1 MFEFGRELKRL
12 FSGDAI
18 AANKDGLT
26 QGDGALAELLPLSM
40 LLAEAKA
47 ADVAAGRI
55 GEKDRAAREL
65 HAAGLWRE
73 VARRSGDAVALRKAA
88 ATAESAANRFQ
99 AERRAEG
106 HARARIEQ
114 ARCAM
119 LGAELFGDEGL
130 DAAAE
135 ATFAEARVAT
145 GSTAALADIGLAT
158 IAAHRLLTRG
168 EAAEVRAAARA
179 FEAPI
184 AILDEAG
191 RRWPTLRIA
200 AAEAR
205 ATRADLM
212 SGAGQR
218 LKDADL
224 ACDAV
229 SELECALAQLDPAY
243 EPMTWSRLDG
253 QRAAA
258 KVALGE
264 LTGDIGLIADAVASM
279 ADALDGQPR
288 DHSPLDWARSQ
299 AALALGLQSL
309 GEAGLNEQAFEK
321 AVTCFDRAAH
331 ALKRAPGLALRAVV
345 ASNRAI
351 CLARSAELT
360 GDLAV
365 LDAAELAFKGELAA
379 GPHRRD
385 PIAWAL
391 IQVHLGRLYEARM
404 TITGRDRG
412 ERAAAAVAFD
422 AALDVFADRGLRS
435 LADVAAQGLERIR
448 AYSVA

>member
-12 FSGDAI
+12 FGGDAI
-18 AANKDGLT
+18 APNRDGLT

-88 ATAESAANRFQ
+88 ATAEGAAARFL
-99 AERRAEG
+99 AERRGEG
-106 HARARIEQ
+106 RARARIEQ

-119 LGAELFGDEGL
+119 LGAELFGDDGL
-130 DAAAE
+130 EAAAE
-135 ATFAEARVAT
+135 TTFADARGGGAAT
-145 GSTAALADIGLAT
+145 TALAEAGLAT
-158 IAAHRLLTRG
+158 IAARRLLGAG
-168 EAAEVRAAARA
+168 EAAAVRAAVRA
-179 FEAPI
+179 FEGPI
-184 AILDEAG
+184 AVLDEGG

-205 ATRADLM
+205 AARADLL

-224 ACDAV
+224 AREAV
-229 SELECALAQLDPAY
+229 SMLEDALARLDPAY
-243 EPMTWSRLDG
+243 EPMTWARLDG

-264 LTGDIGLIADAVASM
+264 LSGDIGLIADAVAAL

-365 LDAAELAFKGELAA
+365 LDAAELAFKGELAE

-404 TITGRDRG
+404 AITGRDLG

-422 AALDVFADRGLRS
+422 AALDVFADQGLRS